1 MFGPKRCFEKFAVTS
16 AHPYNLYSDRWGSES
31 LQKNQNVD
39 ESPCSKKLKR
49 RAMIDSECL
58 PTMCN
63 HHELF
68 WTPMQQQQS
77 PHRPSQR
84 N

>member
-39 ESPCSKKLKR
+39 ESPCSKKIKKESNDR
-49 RAMIDSECL
+49 
-58 PTMCN
+58 
-63 HHELF
+63 
-68 WTPMQQQQS
+68 
-77 PHRPSQR
+77 
-84 N
+84 